1 MRADGVMLYHRDEQT
16 GDHILTHDG
25 REWRY
30 ATRAAALSAAR
41 DLIMVDQ
48 SDKHADDEP
57 AA

>member
-1 MRADGVMLYHRDEQT
+1 MLLYHRDEQT
-16 GDHILTHDG
+16 GDHIVTHDG

-48 SDKHADDEP
+48 SDKHAGDEP

>member
-1 MRADGVMLYHRDEQT
+1 MLYHRDEQT
-16 GDHILTHDG
+16 GDHVVIHHG

-41 DLIMVDQ
+41 DLLVDE
-48 SDKHADDEP
+48 SDKHDGGEP